1 MRGITEAGSLAAE
14 PGRQVSRRGFMGGS
28 AALAVGMTAAT
39 SAGTAWART
48 ARVSSARGTRVRLT
62 LPAPT
67 GRHDIGTI
75 ALHLVDHS
83 RQDPFLP
90 DPQARELMISIWY
103 PASGAG
109 RFPLA
114 PWIPPEAVSLLRAG
128 LIPPPLVQVT
138 EPGGNVVTQPGP
150 PLAIPLD
157 NVDFPVTDARLGGP
171 TARSVT
177 GCPVL
182 LYSPG
187 DETDREFSTAQ
198 AEDLASH
205 GYVVVTIDHTYE
217 APEVVFP
224 GGRVEVQVSPQ
235 PPITTVLTTRIAD
248 VRFVLSSLA
257 TLASGANPDSRRR
270 RLPAGLAGIMDL
282 SRTGIFG
289 HSLGGDTAAQTMA
302 ADDRISAGID
312 LDGSIIPTVPFTR
325 ANAGELAGAVATR
338 LGGKPFMIMSSDGHG
353 PFAVPGRGEDPTMVG
368 FWANLTG
375 WRLFLTMTGSQH
387 LSYTDYEDF
396 LSQLAAAGIISA
408 SQAAEVV
415 SPYIGTIDPGQ
426 AFAAERAYIRAFFD
440 LQLRHSNHHLLDGPS
455 DLYPQIEF
463 LASGS

>member
-1 MRGITEAGSLAAE
+1 M
-14 PGRQVSRRGFMGGS
+14 
-28 AALAVGMTAAT
+28 
-39 SAGTAWART
+39 
-48 ARVSSARGTRVRLT
+48 RLT

-67 GRHDIGTI
+67 GGYSIGTI

-90 DPQARELMISIWY
+90 DPRARELMISIWY
-103 PASGAG
+103 PALEAG

-114 PWIPPEAVSLLRAG
+114 PWIPPEAVALLRTG
-128 LIPPPLVQVT
+128 LIPPPLMQVT

-150 PLAIPLD
+150 PLTIPLG
-157 NVDFPVTDARLGGP
+157 NVDFPITHARLGVP
-171 TARSVT
+171 AARGAT

-187 DETDREFSTAQ
+187 DETDREFSTTQ

-224 GGRVEVQVSPQ
+224 GGRLAVQVNPQ

-248 VRFVLSSLA
+248 ARFVLSTLA
-257 TLASGANPDSRRR
+257 TLAAGGNPDAGCQ
-270 RLPAGLAGIMDL
+270 RLPHGLAEVLDL
-282 SRTGIFG
+282 SRTGMFG
-289 HSLGGDTAAQTMA
+289 HSLGGDTTAQAMA
-302 ADDRISAGID
+302 ADDRISAGIN

-325 ANAGELAGAVATR
+325 SNVGDLAGAVATR
-338 LGGKPFMIMSSDGHG
+338 LGGRPFMIMSSDGRG
-353 PFAVPGRGEDPTMVG
+353 PFAIPGQGEDPTMVG

-396 LSQLAAAGIISA
+396 LSQLTAAGIISA

-415 SPYIGTIDPGQ
+415 IPYIGTIDPGR
-426 AFAAERAYIRAFFD
+426 AIGAERAYIRAFFD
-440 LQLRHSNHHLLDGPS
+440 LQLQHRNDHLLDGPS
-455 DLYPQIEF
+455 ASYPEIEF

>member
-1 MRGITEAGSLAAE
+1 
-14 PGRQVSRRGFMGGS
+14 
-28 AALAVGMTAAT
+28 
-39 SAGTAWART
+39 
-48 ARVSSARGTRVRLT
+48 VRLR
-62 LPAPT
+62 LPTPT
-67 GRHDIGTI
+67 GRYDIGTI

-83 RQDPFLP
+83 RQDPFLHAP
-90 DPQARELMISIWY
+90 RARELMVSIWY
-103 PASGAG
+103 PVLGAD

-114 PWIPPEAVSLLRAG
+114 PWIPPEATALLRAE
-128 LIPPPLVQVT
+128 LVPPPLMQVT

-150 PLAIPLD
+150 RLTIPLG
-157 NVDFPVTDARLGGP
+157 NVDFPVTHACLGAPAARG
-171 TARSVT
+171 VT

-198 AEDLASH
+198 AEDLASN

-224 GGRVEVQVSPQ
+224 GGWLALQVNPQ
-235 PPITTVLTTRIAD
+235 PPVTTVLTTRIVDA
-248 VRFVLSSLA
+248 RFVLSSLA
-257 TLASGANPDSRRR
+257 TLATGGNSDADRR
-270 RLPAGLAGIMDL
+270 RLPLGLADIMDL
-282 SRTGIFG
+282 SRTGMFG

-325 ANAGELAGAVATR
+325 ADVGELAGAVATR
-338 LGGKPFMIMSSDGHG
+338 LGGRPFMIMSSDGHG
-353 PFAVPGRGEDPTMVG
+353 PFAVPGQGEDPTMVG

-396 LSQLAAAGIISA
+396 LSQLTAAGIISP

-415 SPYIGTIDPGQ
+415 TPYIGTIDPGQ
-426 AFAAERAYIRAFFD
+426 AIAAERAYIRAFFD
-440 LQLRHSNHHLLDGPS
+440 LQLRHRDHHLLDGPS
-455 DLYPQIEF
+455 ALYPQVEF

>member
-1 MRGITEAGSLAAE
+1 MK
-14 PGRQVSRRGFMGGS
+14 
-28 AALAVGMTAAT
+28 
-39 SAGTAWART
+39 ARC
-48 ARVSSARGTRVRLT
+48 AR
-62 LPAPT
+62 
-67 GRHDIGTI
+67 
-75 ALHLVDHS
+75 
-83 RQDPFLP
+83 
-90 DPQARELMISIWY
+90 
-103 PASGAG
+103 
-109 RFPLA
+109 PL
-114 PWIPPEAVSLLRAG
+114 R
-128 LIPPPLVQVT
+128 
-138 EPGGNVVTQPGP
+138 
-150 PLAIPLD
+150 
-157 NVDFPVTDARLGGP
+157 
-171 TARSVT
+171 
-177 GCPVL
+177 
-182 LYSPG
+182 
-187 DETDREFSTAQ
+187 
-198 AEDLASH
+198 
-205 GYVVVTIDHTYE
+205 YVVVTIDHTYE

-248 VRFVLSSLA
+248 ARFVLSSLA
-257 TLASGANPDSRRR
+257 ILAAGGNPDSHRR

-338 LGGKPFMIMSSDGHG
+338 LGGRPFMIMSSDGHG
-353 PFAVPGRGEDPTMVG
+353 PFAVPGQGEDPTMVG

-387 LSYTDYEDF
+387 LSYTGYEDF

-426 AFAAERAYIRAFFD
+426 ALAAERAYIRAFFD
-440 LQLRHSNHHLLDGPS
+440 LQLRHSNHHLMDGPS